1 MDEVHQPAGHVFRCA
16 LWVYLGA
23 LDQIVVRK
31 PDWTFFC
38 QVWTKKMLDEYKAET
53 LCLSQLIGEIR
64 QHLQGLSDYCK
75 KILPLFR

>member
-38 QVWTKKMLDEYKAET
+38 QVWTKKCWMNTKQK
-53 LCLSQLIGEIR
+53 LSVLA
-64 QHLQGLSDYCK
+64 S
-75 KILPLFR
+75 